1 MSNKFKNLDI
11 QNRTYYFFN
20 DFINIEN
27 FDLNNFQRTEQY
39 TKKILIYYDG
49 YITIK
54 DFKYV

>member
-27 FDLNNFQRTEQY
+27 FDLNNFERTEQY